1 MEATVIIPAHNE
13 EKHIQ
18 EVIQKVKKY
27 TSKIIVV
34 DDGSSDDTF
43 NLAKQEKV
51 TVLHN
56 IINVG
61 KGAAL
66 RTGCDYAFSRGA
78 KSVIVLDADGQH
90 DPDKIPE
97 FLAKLKES
105 DIVFGYRKFS
115 ENMPFVLRFGN
126 WFINKTTFLLYH
138 LNLNDTQCGY
148 RAFTLSAYKKVRWYA
163 PDYSMESEMIS
174 RAGKNKLTY
183 SEVPIQTIYNDK
195 YKGTT
200 IIDGFKIVLKMFW
213 WRLS

>member
-1 MEATVIIPAHNE
+1 MEATVIIPAYNE

-18 EVIQKVKKY
+18 EVIQKVKKHALN
-27 TSKIIVV
+27 IIVV
-34 DDGSSDDTF
+34 DDGSSDNTF

-66 RTGCDYAFSRGA
+66 RTGCDYAFSKRA
-78 KSVIVLDADGQH
+78 KAVIVLDADGQH
-90 DPDKIPE
+90 DPNKIPE
-97 FLAKLKES
+97 FLAKLNKS

-126 WFINKTTFLLYH
+126 WFINKTTLLLYH

-148 RAFTLSAYKKVRWYA
+148 RAFTLSAYKKVRWFA

-174 RAGKNKLTY
+174 RAGMSKLTY
-183 SEVPIQTIYNDK
+183 SEVPIQTVYHDR

>member
-90 DPDKIPE
+90 DPNKIPE

>member
-27 TSKIIVV
+27 ADKIIVI

-56 IINVG
+56 LINVG

-78 KSVIVLDADGQH
+78 KAVIALDADGQH

-97 FLAKLKES
+97 FLAKLNES
-105 DIVFGYRKFS
+105 EIVFGYRKFS
-115 ENMPFVLRFGN
+115 ESMPFVLRFGN
-126 WFINKTTFLLYH
+126 WFINKTTFLLYS

-148 RAFTLSAYKKVRWYA
+148 RAFTLTAYKKIRWYVS
-163 PDYSMESEMIS
+163 DYSMESEMIS
-174 RAGKNKLTY
+174 RAGKNKLAY

-200 IIDGFKIVLKMFW
+200 IVDGVKIVLKMFW

>member
-27 TSKIIVV
+27 ADKIIVI

-56 IINVG
+56 LINVG

-78 KSVIVLDADGQH
+78 KAVIALDADGQH

-97 FLAKLKES
+97 FLAKLNES
-105 DIVFGYRKFS
+105 EIVFGYRKFS
-115 ENMPFVLRFGN
+115 ESMPFVLRFGN
-126 WFINKTTFLLYH
+126 WFINKTTFLLYS

-148 RAFTLSAYKKVRWYA
+148 RAFTLTAYKKIRWYVS
-163 PDYSMESEMIS
+163 DYSMESEMIS
-174 RAGKNKLTY
+174 RAGKNKLRY

-200 IIDGFKIVLKMFW
+200 IVDGVKIVLKMFW

>member
-1 MEATVIIPAHNE
+1 M
-13 EKHIQ
+13 
-18 EVIQKVKKY
+18 
-27 TSKIIVV
+27 
-34 DDGSSDDTF
+34 
-43 NLAKQEKV
+43 
-51 TVLHN
+51 
-56 IINVG
+56 
-61 KGAAL
+61 
-66 RTGCDYAFSRGA
+66 
-78 KSVIVLDADGQH
+78 
-90 DPDKIPE
+90 
-97 FLAKLKES
+97 KES